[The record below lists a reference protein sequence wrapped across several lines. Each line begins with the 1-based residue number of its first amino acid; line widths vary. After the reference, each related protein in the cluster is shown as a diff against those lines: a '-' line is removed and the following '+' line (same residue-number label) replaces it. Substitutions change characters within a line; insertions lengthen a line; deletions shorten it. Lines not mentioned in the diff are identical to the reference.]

1 MARQIDQSKPLSDE
15 DRDWLLTRGQN
26 GLVERL
32 DREFAGQPAE
42 APEDEPEEV
51 EDQPN
56 GDDPDADGE
65 PEEASYDHLVVKELE
80 QLLKDR
86 GLPTSGTKQELIDR
100 LTESDAG

>member
-65 PEEASYDHLVVKELE
+65 SAEASYDHLMVSELKELLE
-80 QLLKDR
+80 KR
-86 GLPTSGTKQELIDR
+86 GLPVSGSKQELIDR
-100 LTESDAG
+100 LVQSDAG